1 MEAERRTR
9 MGAKRSQQGGL
20 FLVQSSSSRW
30 TRRLHGIPY
39 GAGRGGPTWAGVP
52 GPAMGPGPVWVTLV
66 IHVCW
71 VKTHL
76 TPKSQNCLRFPL
88 VTLKLWDHC
97 WNRAEI
103 SQDWDLCGSEIR
115 VLLGEDLDKEQ
126 GSSQKLTFPH
136 SHYEKKKKK
145 NQQKITGVG
154 EDVKKLEPLC
164 YWWDCKIVQ
173 PLWNVAAAQ
182 KIKNRIIIWSSNSTC
197 GYISKRI
204 ESTNWVGFPHSTM
217 NKRAILTNYEFIE
230 ISGFVVYFF
239 K

>member
-145 NQQKITGVG
+145 QTENNR
-154 EDVKKLEPLC
+154 C
-164 YWWDCKIVQ
+164 WWRCEGIGTPVHWRWECQTVQ
-173 PLWNVAAAQ
+173 PYGKQYRA
-182 KIKNRIIIWSSNSTC
+182 SSEN
-197 GYISKRI
+197 
-204 ESTNWVGFPHSTM
+204 
-217 NKRAILTNYEFIE
+217 
-230 ISGFVVYFF
+230 
-239 K
+239 